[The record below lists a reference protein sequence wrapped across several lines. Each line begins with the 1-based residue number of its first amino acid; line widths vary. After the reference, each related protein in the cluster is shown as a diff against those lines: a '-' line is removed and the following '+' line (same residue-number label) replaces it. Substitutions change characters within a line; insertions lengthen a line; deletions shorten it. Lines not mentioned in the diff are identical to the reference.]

1 MQKCPSQYSALLFPD
16 LLKRQLFSEFIKHW
30 QITCFG
36 VLPRSHLPSYWCET
50 KFYSKTNNCCRHLT
64 FTFTF
69 PEHPFRVFK
78 KDHPSITI
86 WSRKKP
92 NYCYS
97 KSISTS
103 TSAKWLTRSMM
114 FMISGLR
121 PTRQPGQPGQ
131 GWSPKMSCR
140 RSSTQV
146 FTNSSNASFTPA
158 FTTCKR
164 TQCNDFQ
171 TEAILLFFLEINLNQ
186 LLLCAGGEAVS
197 LHLGKRRLVHN
208 IFVHPKN
215 NYSGRCV

>member
-97 KSISTS
+97 RSTSTS

-121 PTRQPGQPGQ
+121 PTRQPGQPVQ
-131 GWSPKMSCR
+131 DWAPMSCR
-140 RSSTQV
+140 RSST
-146 FTNSSNASFTPA
+146 NSSNASCIPA
-158 FTTCKR
+158 ITTCKR
-164 TQCNDFQ
+164 TQCNDSQ

-186 LLLCAGGEAVS
+186 LLPCDGGEAVS

>member
-1 MQKCPSQYSALLFPD
+1 MVIAGGCTG
-16 LLKRQLFSEFIKHW
+16 H
-30 QITCFG
+30 G
-36 VLPRSHLPSYWCET
+36 HVVLPAGQLQYKNHCRWGIKKGNSNRYAET
-50 KFYSKTNNCCRHLT
+50 
-64 FTFTF
+64 
-69 PEHPFRVFK
+69 
-78 KDHPSITI
+78 SITI

-97 KSISTS
+97 RSTSAKWLTRS

-121 PTRQPGQPGQ
+121 PTRQPGQPEQ
-131 GWSPKMSCR
+131 DWAPKMSCR

-146 FTNSSNASFTPA
+146 FTNSSNTSCIPA
-158 FTTCKR
+158 LTTCKR

-186 LLLCAGGEAVS
+186 LLPCDGGEAVS
-197 LHLGKRRLVHN
+197 LHLGKRRIVHN

>member
-16 LLKRQLFSEFIKHW
+16 LLKRHLFSEFIKHW

-97 KSISTS
+97 RSTSTS

-164 TQCNDFQ
+164 TQCNVSKPRP
-171 TEAILLFFLEINLNQ
+171 LCSFF
-186 LLLCAGGEAVS
+186 
-197 LHLGKRRLVHN
+197 
-208 IFVHPKN
+208 
-215 NYSGRCV
+215 